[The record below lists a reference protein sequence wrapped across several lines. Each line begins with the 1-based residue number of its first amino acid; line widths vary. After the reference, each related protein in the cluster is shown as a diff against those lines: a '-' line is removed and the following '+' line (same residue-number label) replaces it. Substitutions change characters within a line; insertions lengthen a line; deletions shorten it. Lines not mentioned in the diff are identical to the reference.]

1 MKLNYILLISI
12 LFFSQCIKERLNP
25 YDAGN
30 PQAWSSTNLDV
41 TKYRNGDEIPQVQNA
56 SLGYLTTGAWCYYE
70 YNSAN
75 GAKYGKLYNEYAV
88 TDPRGLAPA
97 GYRIP
102 SNQDWSVLIGYLG
115 EKKAGHKMKSKNGW
129 DNNGNGTNSSAFNGL
144 PGGCRESNGAF
155 SGIGANGNWWSST
168 VYYGSDYFTFYDTS
182 CYVYR
187 YKTSYYANGDFFSVR
202 CLKD

>member
-102 SNQDWSVLIGYLG
+102 SNQDWSELIDYLG
-115 EKKAGHKMKSKNGW
+115 EKKIAGTKMKSTTGW
-129 DNNGNGTNSSAFNGL
+129 PEEGKGTNTSGLAGL
-144 PGGCRESNGAF
+144 PGAYRSFNGNF
-155 SGIGANGNWWSST
+155 DGIGNLGLWWSSSKDNT
-168 VYYGSDYFTFYDTS
+168 IAAWV
-182 CYVYR
+182 R
-187 YKTSYYANGDFFSVR
+187 LLNGATGDVTRISSVEQNGFSVR